1 MWEEGGEDAMAAES
15 LMREKKKKF
24 THQHAGLF
32 NVHHILLFLF

>member
-15 LMREKKKKF
+15 LMREKKKF